1 MRATYALRHQ
11 RVGWWSFF
19 VFAALGL
26 ILELLH
32 GFKVQAYLSV
42 SNENRRLMWTLAHA
56 HGVLLAMIHIV
67 FGLSLDAGRVATRN
81 LPRISMALVAAGIL
95 LPGGFFAGGV
105 SFYEGDPGI
114 GVAFVPIGATVLL
127 IALFTLAHEAAGTD

>member
-19 VFAALGL
+19 VFAGLGL
-26 ILELLH
+26 ALELLH

-67 FGLSLDAGRVATRN
+67 FGLSLDAGRVTPRN

-105 SFYEGDPGI
+105 SFYAGDPGI
-114 GVAFVPIGATVLL
+114 GVAVVPIGATVLL

>member
-26 ILELLH
+26 VLELLH

-67 FGLSLDAGRVATRN
+67 FGLSLDAGWGATRN
-81 LPRISMALVAAGIL
+81 LPRTSLALVAAGIL
-95 LPGGFFAGGV
+95 LPGGFLAAGV

-114 GVAFVPIGATVLL
+114 GAAFVPIGATALL
-127 IALFTLAHEAAGTD
+127 IALFTLAHEAARTD

>member
-26 ILELLH
+26 VLELLH

-42 SNENRRLMWTLAHA
+42 SNDNRRLMWTLAHA

-81 LPRISMALVAAGIL
+81 LPRISMSLVAAAIL
-95 LPGGFFAGGV
+95 VPGGFFAGGV

-114 GVAFVPIGATVLL
+114 GVVFVPIGAIVLL
-127 IALFTLAHEAAGTD
+127 IALFTLAHEAARTD

>member
-19 VFAALGL
+19 VFASLGL
-26 ILELLH
+26 VLKLLH

-56 HGVLLAMIHIV
+56 HGVLLAMIHI
-67 FGLSLDAGRVATRN
+67 
-81 LPRISMALVAAGIL
+81 LP
-95 LPGGFFAGGV
+95 PGGFFAGGV
-105 SFYEGDPGI
+105 SF
-114 GVAFVPIGATVLL
+114 L
-127 IALFTLAHEAAGTD
+127 